1 MKELIWELL
10 DWLKEKLGMRNAV
23 DASGKLFIPLFFNGA
38 SGLCSTWPYLAMG
51 DADRQAFRD
60 YVKREAKSGET
71 PAICFLLTPH
81 KEGGYILS
89 DDMIVNPMRVKAA
102 TEKIKELVREGIA
115 VFCCLYTDD
124 DNPRWWLISDHV
136 PAWKAV
142 HKAFGR
148 YVSGYCLSIETNEY
162 AKSVGQLEGCIDVM
176 RAAMPDA
183 QHYTTHLQ
191 WKSDNGKFC
200 WRGESS
206 RPQNITCLL
215 VENSWQP
222 QRGDTVNVGGLER
235 EFNEIER
242 ADGRIKKIWHEFNIN
257 PAQIMQKQRDLLRSK
272 NPFGVG

>member
-1 MKELIWELL
+1 MQELIWELL
-10 DWLKEKLGMRNAV
+10 DWLKQKIGMRNAV
-23 DASGKLFIPLFFNGA
+23 DASGKLFMPLFYNGA
-38 SGLCSTWPYLAMG
+38 TGLRSTWNYLSQS
-51 DADRQAFRD
+51 DEDRKAFRD
-60 YVKREAKSGET
+60 YVKLNAASGET
-71 PAICFLLTPH
+71 PAICFLLTPFD
-81 KEGGYILS
+81 EGGAILS
-89 DDMIVNPMRVKAA
+89 NDMIVNGGMLKKAVV
-102 TEKIKELVREGIA
+102 KIKELVKDGIA
-115 VFCCLYTDD
+115 VFACNYTDD
-124 DNPRWWLISDHV
+124 ANPRWWMISSHV
-136 PAWKAV
+136 PAWRTV
-142 HKAFGR
+142 HDAIGR
-148 YVSGYCLSIETNEY
+148 YVSGYCLSIETNEH
-162 AKSVGQLEGCIDVM
+162 ANNKNHIEGCIEVM
-176 RAAMPDA
+176 RSVMPGA

-222 QRGDTVNVGGLER
+222 QRGDTANVGGLER